1 MGFSAFAARLS
12 KVGAAVG
19 AAALTAMIVLITVQ
33 VISRRFMAAPMV
45 VADEL
50 SGYLLVICTF
60 SALGYALLHGDHIQ
74 VTLLTDRLSA
84 GVRRWLVVLWCVIG
98 LPFVALLVWRTTD
111 LALDS
116 FRTGS
121 FSVSAT
127 NFVLWPFQA
136 FIPLGFAVLFVQ
148 MAAQLLEALQLALR
162 GPR

>member
-1 MGFSAFAARLS
+1 MGFSTFAARLS
-12 KVGAAVG
+12 KIGAAVG

-74 VTLLTDRLSA
+74 VTLLTDSLSA
-84 GVRRWLVVLWCVIG
+84 GVRRLLAVLWCVIG

-148 MAAQLLEALQLALR
+148 MLAQLLEALQLARR
-162 GPR
+162 GAQ

>member
-12 KVGAAVG
+12 KLGAAVG
-19 AAALTAMIVLITVQ
+19 AAALTAMILLITMQ

-84 GVRRWLVVLWCVIG
+84 GVRRWLSVLWCVIG

-116 FRTGS
+116 FRSGS

-148 MAAQLLEALQLALR
+148 MFAQLLAALPLAWR

>member
-1 MGFSAFAARLS
+1 MTFQGFAARLS
-12 KVGAAVG
+12 NAGAAVG
-19 AAALTAMIVLITVQ
+19 AVALTTMIVLITLQ

-50 SGYLLVICTF
+50 SGYLLVITTF

-74 VTLLTDRLSA
+74 VTLITDRLSA
-84 GVRRWLVVLWCVIG
+84 GVRGWLRVAWCVAG

-148 MAAQLLEALQLALR
+148 MLAQFFEVLRQARR
-162 GPR
+162 GPQ

>member
-12 KVGAAVG
+12 KLGAAVG
-19 AAALTAMIVLITVQ
+19 AVALTAMIVLITVQ

-74 VTLLTDRLSA
+74 VTLVTDSLSA
-84 GVRRWLVVLWCVIG
+84 GVRRWLAVLWCVIG

-116 FRTGS
+116 FRSGS

-148 MAAQLLEALQLALR
+148 MAAQLLEALQLAWR

>member
-1 MGFSAFAARLS
+1 
-12 KVGAAVG
+12 
-19 AAALTAMIVLITVQ
+19 MIVLITLQ

-50 SGYLLVICTF
+50 SGYLLVITTF

-74 VTLLTDRLSA
+74 VTLVTDSLSA
-84 GVRRWLVVLWCVIG
+84 RVRGWLRVAWCVAG

-148 MAAQLLEALQLALR
+148 MAAQLLEALQLAWR

>member
-1 MGFSAFAARLS
+1 
-12 KVGAAVG
+12 
-19 AAALTAMIVLITVQ
+19 MIVLITVQ
-33 VISRRFMAAPMV
+33 VSSRRFMAAPMV

-84 GVRRWLVVLWCVIG
+84 ATRRWLAVLWCVIG

-148 MAAQLLEALQLALR
+148 MAAQLLEALQLAWR

>member
-1 MGFSAFAARLS
+1 MTFQGFAARLS
-12 KVGAAVG
+12 KAGAAVG
-19 AAALTAMIVLITVQ
+19 AVALTTMIVLITLQ

-50 SGYLLVICTF
+50 SGYLLVITTF

-74 VTLLTDRLSA
+74 VTLVTDSLSSR
-84 GVRRWLVVLWCVIG
+84 VRGWLRVAWCVAG

-148 MAAQLLEALQLALR
+148 MLAQFFEVLRQARR
-162 GPR
+162 GPQ

>member
-1 MGFSAFAARLS
+1 
-12 KVGAAVG
+12 
-19 AAALTAMIVLITVQ
+19 MIVLITLQ

-50 SGYLLVICTF
+50 SGYLLVITTF

-74 VTLLTDRLSA
+74 VTLVTDSLSA
-84 GVRRWLVVLWCVIG
+84 RVRGWLRVAWCVAG

-148 MAAQLLEALQLALR
+148 MLAQFFEVLRQARR
-162 GPR
+162 GPQ